1 MSRRFK
7 ILSLDGG
14 GIKGFFSA
22 AVLAHLENDFNIKIV
37 DYFDLIVGTS
47 TGGIIALAL
56 GKGLSANEILNF
68 YVKEGPEI
76 FKKDNF
82 QGLKNLM
89 TAAYSTDRYERILKK
104 CLGDTLL
111 GHSKIRLVV
120 PSYNL
125 DTGEVYLFKTAHHE
139 RFRRDYK
146 EYMWK
151 IARAT
156 SAAPTYF
163 EVSKSIDSS
172 RLIDGGVWANNP
184 SMVAVVEAITILG
197 KTVDNLY
204 LFNLGATQD
213 LSNRPQVLDKG
224 GLWAWKNDI
233 VEVVFE
239 AQSAGIAS
247 QMDLLLGNNY
257 LRLCPKVPQDIFK
270 LDSIDETKL
279 RGLSGSESR
288 KVAPKIKEMFLDEK
302 ADAFEPLLKL

>member
-82 QGLKNLM
+82 QGLKHLISV
-89 TAAYSTDRYERILKK
+89 AYFTDRYEKILKK

-151 IARAT
+151 VARAT

-163 EVSKSIDSS
+163 EVSKNIDSS

-197 KTVDNLY
+197 QTIDNLY
-204 LFNLGATQD
+204 LFNLGTTQD
-213 LSNRPQVLDKG
+213 LSNRPQILDKG

-233 VEVVFE
+233 VEVAFE

-247 QMDLLLGNNY
+247 QMGLLLENNY
-257 LRLCPKVPQDIFK
+257 LRLCPKVPQNIFK
-270 LDSIDETKL
+270 LDAIDETKL

-288 KVAPKIKEMFLDEK
+288 KIAPKIKEIFLNEK
-302 ADAFEPLLKL
+302 ADAFKPLLKL